1 MWSEEGSDPRY
12 AGSVLGSPTDV
23 TVCNNAFAW
32 CVYGARQRVSSAVNT
47 QTPAFFSSWVLDT
60 CVHVK
65 EKPVV
70 CQHTYL
76 CILKSN
82 PQSPWHLQAENH
94 SHGL

>member
-60 CVHVK
+60 CACQKKTCGLSAYLSVYP
-65 EKPVV
+65 EKQP
-70 CQHTYL
+70 T
-76 CILKSN
+76 KPMAST
-82 PQSPWHLQAENH
+82 
-94 SHGL
+94 G